1 VVRRHVVV
9 HGRVQA
15 VGFRVFVATRAQS
28 RGVAGWVR
36 NCHDGSVE
44 AVFEGEPA
52 DVDALV
58 AACGNGP
65 RGAEV
70 SHVDVSDGEPEGLRR
85 FEIR

>member
-9 HGRVQA
+9 HGVVQG
-15 VGFRVFVATRAQS
+15 VGFRMFVARRAQA

-36 NCHDGSVE
+36 NCADGSVE
-44 AVFEGEPA
+44 AVFEGDPP

-58 AACGNGP
+58 AACADGP
-65 RGAEV
+65 RGAGV
-70 SHVDVSDGEPEGLRR
+70 SHVDVSDGEPERLRR